1 MASDFPLELPLPPS
15 AAGGDSELAT
25 RAARG
30 DHEAY
35 AQLVRPHEQV
45 AYRVAVA
52 ITGWNADAQEA
63 VQNAHVKAYGSLRRF
78 RRGAAFRPWLLKI
91 VANEAH
97 NVRRAERR
105 HERLSLRA
113 AGRHEVAD
121 AATEETAIARAE
133 AGAVIRALAE
143 LPEPDRLALALRYF
157 ADLSDAEAAVIAGT
171 SPGTFRVR
179 LVRAR
184 RRLQKRLEE
193 AE

>member
-1 MASDFPLELPLPPS
+1 
-15 AAGGDSELAT
+15 
-25 RAARG
+25 
-30 DHEAY
+30 
-35 AQLVRPHEQV
+35 
-45 AYRVAVA
+45 VA

>member
-15 AAGGDSELAT
+15 AADSDSELAA

-35 AQLVRPHEQV
+35 ARLVRPHEQV

-63 VQNAHVKAYGSLRRF
+63 VQNAHVKAYRSLRRF

-97 NVRRAERR
+97 NVRRSERR

-121 AATEETAIARAE
+121 AAAEETAIARDE
-133 AGAVIRALAE
+133 AAAVIRALAE
-143 LPEPDRLALALRYF
+143 LPEADRLALALRYF
-157 ADLSDAEAAVIAGT
+157 ADLSDPEAAVIAGT
-171 SPGTFRVR
+171 SPGAFRVR

-184 RRLQKRLEE
+184 RRLQERLEA